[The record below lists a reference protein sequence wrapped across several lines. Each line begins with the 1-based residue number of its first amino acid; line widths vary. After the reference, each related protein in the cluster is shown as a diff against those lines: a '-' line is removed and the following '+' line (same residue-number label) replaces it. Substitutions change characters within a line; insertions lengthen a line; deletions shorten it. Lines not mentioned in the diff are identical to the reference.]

1 MCEVLDL
8 ETKLLG
14 HPQAVLILITM
25 ESIHRSQSVL
35 FCRFPAFL
43 MHPRK
48 VFVMSRLDEYFE
60 SIAKTNGAEG
70 PLTFLAPKLVAPGVL
85 PATDAFNAQSQGG
98 MRRWIVDG
106 RTAYD
111 VDEALSPDPVE
122 LAGDIMYQSFRA
134 VTLHEDLFDFF
145 MCALYVGIHKNGIML
160 NSVEDPNKG
169 QAVSW
174 QDEQLAKRNR
184 GERAI
189 SLLNFRS
196 KYCIAVWSVHSHV
209 ESRRIY
215 FVTLAS
221 ELEYEYSNNFPVEEF
236 VEQRQMSRKPSERS
250 SDKRLAFSETVVAVR
265 LKMQEAE
272 EETTT
277 ESAETPVASQ
287 DPAKKAEEFSKAV
300 EDQAVVQTAMKE
312 IKEWLRRDAA
322 NPPIEEPT
330 SEQDAV
336 PKGEQMTPKPSESSK
351 EPRNYLAEMD
361 ERLTEAIEGSGTTVT
376 NLGPRRIQ
384 GSLFVFPGQKVRKE
398 AVPPASDVVASASDE
413 EVQMTKKS
421 SESSKEP
428 ESSPEPPPKE
438 PTNSWP
444 EALEAFNKELRDSGT
459 TVTEVGG
466 LPITGSQF
474 IFPGRKARRPA
485 APPASDVVAPASDE
499 EV

>member
-1 MCEVLDL
+1 
-8 ETKLLG
+8 
-14 HPQAVLILITM
+14 
-25 ESIHRSQSVL
+25 
-35 FCRFPAFL
+35 

-169 QAVSW
+169 QGVPW

-312 IKEWLRRDAA
+312 LKEWLRRDAA

-330 SEQDAV
+330 KDQVSL
-336 PKGEQMTPKPSESSK
+336 PKGEQITPKPSDSSTSSPE
-351 EPRNYLAEMD
+351 EPRNYLLEASEAFKK
-361 ERLTEAIEGSGTTVT
+361 RLRDSGTTVT
-376 NLGPRRIQ
+376 EGGGRPIQ

-398 AVPPASDVVASASDE
+398 AVPPASDVVAPASDE

-428 ESSPEPPPKE
+428 SESSPPQPEE

-444 EALEAFNKELRDSGT
+444 EALAALNKRLRDSGT
-459 TVTEVGG
+459 TVTEGG
-466 LPITGSQF
+466 ARKITGSQF

-485 APPASDVVAPASDE
+485 PPPDDAGKEATDGEDLSS
-499 EV
+499 